1 MRKKSEAQ
9 RRGEHDHDS
18 RAQSGDTN
26 RRSRADNK
34 KGLGDPVL
42 EFPAARVAEGVP
54 GPLPE
59 KNHKNQAHPASRNT
73 VGCVPAKLQSVI
85 GRFRRR

>member
-1 MRKKSEAQ
+1 MP
-9 RRGEHDHDS
+9 H
-18 RAQSGDTN
+18 RAN
-26 RRSRADNK
+26 YK

-42 EFPAARVAEGVP
+42 GFPAARVAEGVP

-59 KNHKNQAHPASRNT
+59 KIRKNQPPSASRNT

-85 GRFRRR
+85 ARFRRR